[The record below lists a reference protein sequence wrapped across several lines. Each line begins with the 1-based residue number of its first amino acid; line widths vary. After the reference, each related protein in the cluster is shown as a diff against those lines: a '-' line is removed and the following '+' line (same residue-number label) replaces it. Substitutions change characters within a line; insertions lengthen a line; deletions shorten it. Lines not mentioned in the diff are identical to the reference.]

1 MSKARGIAHGGHPD
15 GVITFNETTFE
26 SNLTVNADMTGT
38 ISGPVTIPNLF
49 IHGHLNAVQEINIS
63 GNVEISTGASLNL
76 IGWNGNIKIRK

>member
-38 ISGPVTIPNLF
+38 ISGPVTIPNVTVY
-49 IHGHLNAVQEINIS
+49 GTLNVMSEINVTTDLEI
-63 GNVEISTGASLNL
+63 GTNGTLNV
-76 IGWNGNIKIRK
+76 IG